1 MIGVTKDSYCPP
13 YDVLRDSCV
22 RLMEYVSS
30 QCASSLPE
38 YSKLAGYVRA
48 DAGDRLLAYEGLRLS
63 FTFVIRRV
71 MRCGFV
77 VIGGV
82 SEVR

>member
-1 MIGVTKDSYCPP
+1 MCPRN
-13 YDVLRDSCV
+13 VLHRCRNIRSW
-22 RLMEYVSS
+22 
-30 QCASSLPE
+30 
-38 YSKLAGYVRA
+38 AGYVRA